1 MSRFIA
7 FCLVLLLGSAGPLG
21 AQIPAAEYATRRE
34 ALAARLGD
42 GVVLAMGAGE
52 PLTDEADFHQ
62 YPGFAYLTGYTRM
75 NAAFVMV
82 VRGGQVTYQMLFEPP
97 IDPRRALYD
106 GFAPDSAELQREIGL
121 GLRNRD
127 HLRAAL
133 DAMAGR
139 GTLWVVAD
147 VHSRDFRAT
156 DTLSVGRRLVEEFWA
171 AHPGVTVRSADAA
184 LDSMRVVKSPAELA
198 LLRRAIAITDSGHVA
213 AMRFVRPGVNEG
225 QVHAT
230 ADYTFRMAGAS
241 GESYRA
247 IVGSGPNSTSY
258 HYRANDRAM
267 QAGEVVVMDM
277 GALYDDY
284 AADVTRTIP
293 VSGTF
298 SADQAAVYAIV
309 RQAQQAAEAVAKAG
323 APVRDGE
330 AAIRAV
336 MDRELARLGLTE
348 GPGATFDPPWA
359 DAARCERAP
368 VVCTQAFLYMAH
380 GPGHGIG
387 LEVHDIGGYSYSPTG
402 SFQLNEVFTLEPGV
416 YVSTALLDMLADTPK
431 NRAFI
436 AKVRPVV
443 ERFNHT
449 GIRIEDDYLV
459 TADGVERLSKAPR
472 EIGEIQAV
480 MAAAAKARGRGK

>member
-1 MSRFIA
+1 MVRPALAWCIA
-7 FCLVLLLGSAGPLG
+7 LFAASPLV
-21 AQIPAAEYATRRE
+21 AQIPVADYAARRE

-75 NAAFVMV
+75 NAAFVMA

-106 GFAPDSAELQREIGL
+106 GFAPDSAELQQAIGL
-121 GLRNRD
+121 GLRNSD
-127 HLRAAL
+127 ELRPVL
-133 DAMAGR
+133 DALAGR

-147 VHSRDFRAT
+147 VHSRDFRT
-156 DTLSVGRRLVEEFWA
+156 SDTLSAGRRLVEDFWA
-171 AHPGVTVRSADAA
+171 AHPGVTIRGADAA
-184 LDSMRVVKSPAELA
+184 LDSMRVIKSPAELA
-198 LLRRAIAITDSGHVA
+198 LLRRAVAITDSGHLA

-258 HYRANDRAM
+258 HYRANDRVM
-267 QAGEVVVMDM
+267 QSGEVVVLDM
-277 GALYDDY
+277 GALYDGY
-284 AADVTRTIP
+284 AADVTRTLP

-298 SADQAAVYAIV
+298 TSDQAAVYAIV
-309 RQAQQAAEAVAKAG
+309 RAAQRAAEAEARAG
-323 APVRDGE
+323 APVAAGD

-336 MDRELARLGLTE
+336 LDTALARLGLTE

-359 DAARCERAP
+359 DATRCQRVP

-387 LEVHDIGGYSYSPTG
+387 LEVHDVGGYSYSATG
-402 SFQLNEVFTLEPGV
+402 SFQRGEVFTIEPGV
-416 YVSTALLDMLADTPK
+416 YVSTALLDMLADTPR

-436 AKVRPVV
+436 AKVRGAV
-443 ERFNHT
+443 ERYNNT

-459 TADGVERLSKAPR
+459 TDSGVERLSLAPR
-472 EIGEIQAV
+472 EVAEIEAV
-480 MAAAAKARGRGK
+480 MQAAAKVRRRGN